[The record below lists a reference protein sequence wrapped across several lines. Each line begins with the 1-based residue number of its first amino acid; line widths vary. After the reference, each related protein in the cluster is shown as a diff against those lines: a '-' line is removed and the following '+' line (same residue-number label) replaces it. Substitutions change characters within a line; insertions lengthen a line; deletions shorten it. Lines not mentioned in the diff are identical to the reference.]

1 MVGFDVVWQ
10 RIVALQGQAFR
21 QRRGKPFT
29 YVVSG
34 GCVVPSTTNRLLPRS
49 QFARAFERAP
59 LGGPGQLQ
67 DLQGPSYLFAILT
80 DPRVATAGALPQ
92 HEGEAQNL
100 DVRGGQAGRAG
111 PGMLASPGS
120 TGISSSSAAVRISD
134 SRQTVTGAGALSL
147 AALRDVDPHGALVV
161 VACSAGKAPGGRM
174 PVTASTV
181 GLWPDALLEARAR
194 VLASAAADMS
204 AVLPAWRRYTGTF
217 YQNAGHALADAATT
231 GHLVIISGGYG
242 LVGAEEPI
250 GWYNK
255 QLRLSDWPPGVLES
269 SLIGAA
275 HHAGAQRVV
284 AFAAA
289 TTQYATL
296 LRRAPWRD
304 AGITAYL
311 VTVAGVSRGAL
322 AEVPRRLGEAF
333 GVFWNAQDRRY
344 PSGIVLENLS

>member
-1 MVGFDVVWQ
+1 MAGFDVVWQ
-10 RIVALQGQAFR
+10 RIVALQGQTFR

-34 GCVVPSTTNRLLPRS
+34 ACVVPSTTNRLLPRS

-80 DPRVATAGALPQ
+80 DPRVASASTMPR
-92 HEGEAQNL
+92 HEGVAQNL
-100 DVRGGQAGRAG
+100 DVRSGQPGRTA
-111 PGMLASPGS
+111 PGMLDSPGS
-120 TGISSSSAAVRISD
+120 RGIPGSSAAARPSVSK
-134 SRQTVTGAGALSL
+134 QTVTSAGALSP
-147 AALRDVDPHGALVV
+147 AALRDVDPRGALVV
-161 VACSAGKAPGGRM
+161 VTCSASKAPGGRV
-174 PVTASTV
+174 PGTASTG
-181 GLWPDALLEARAR
+181 GLWPEALLEARAR
-194 VLASAAADMS
+194 VLASAAANMS

-217 YQNAGHALADAATT
+217 YQNAGHALADAATR
-231 GHLVIISGGYG
+231 GHLVIVSGGYG
-242 LVGAEEPI
+242 VVNAEEPI
-250 GWYNK
+250 GCYDK
-255 QLRLSDWPPGVLES
+255 QLRLSDWPPGLLES

-275 HHAGAQRVV
+275 RHASAQTVV

-296 LRRAPWRD
+296 LRRARWRD

-311 VTVAGVSRGAL
+311 VTVAGVGGGAL

-333 GVFWNAQDRRY
+333 GVFWNAQDRPY
-344 PSGIVLENLS
+344 PPGILVENLS